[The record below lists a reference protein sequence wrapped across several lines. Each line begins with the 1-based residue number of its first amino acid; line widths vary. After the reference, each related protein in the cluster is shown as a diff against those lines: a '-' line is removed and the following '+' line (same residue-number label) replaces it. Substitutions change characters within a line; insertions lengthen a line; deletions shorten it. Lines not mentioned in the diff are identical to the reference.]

1 MKWILGILGYIIICV
16 LTLALLKGGN
26 DREE

>member
-1 MKWILGILGYIIICV
+1 MKWILGILGYIIIFV
-16 LTLALLKGGN
+16 FTLALLKGGN